1 MYSSLLYGANES
13 FNLKTYVPPESP
25 LYVTEPVK
33 LVYVGNV
40 PGRMFSIV
48 YGGTPPLGV
57 KIIIP
62 PFGSSQAPVNEKEYT
77 KSSLGVDGDGVGV
90 FVAVGVLVGVLV
102 FVGVGVGVFVFV
114 DVCVGVIVFVGVN
127 VFVFVG
133 VGVGVFAFV
142 DVCVGVIVFVGV
154 NVFVFVG
161 VSVGVSVFVGVG
173 VGVSVF
179 VTVGVLVFVGVG
191 GGVGV
196 AAEQHFPSEKVLENE
211 QGLV

>member
-102 FVGVGVGVFVFV
+102 YSYLLMF
-114 DVCVGVIVFVGVN
+114 
-127 VFVFVG
+127 
-133 VGVGVFAFV
+133 
-142 DVCVGVIVFVGV
+142 
-154 NVFVFVG
+154 
-161 VSVGVSVFVGVG
+161 
-173 VGVSVF
+173 
-179 VTVGVLVFVGVG
+179 VLV
-191 GGVGV
+191 
-196 AAEQHFPSEKVLENE
+196 L
-211 QGLV
+211 

>member
-33 LVYVGNV
+33 LVYVGNE
-40 PGRMFSIV
+40 PGKMFSIV

-77 KSSLGVDGDGVGV
+77 KSSLGVDGEGVGV
-90 FVAVGVLVGVLV
+90 FVAVGVLVGVL
-102 FVGVGVGVFVFV
+102 
-114 DVCVGVIVFVGVN
+114 
-127 VFVFVG
+127 VFVG

-161 VSVGVSVFVGVG
+161 VGVGVSVFVGVG

-191 GGVGV
+191 VGV
-196 AAEQHFPSEKVLENE
+196 ATEQQFPSKKVLENE
-211 QGLV
+211 PGLV